1 MMGSPQCGDV
11 PDDLVIVLFIFLCSP
26 HCGDVPAT
34 RMTRSPSLLCSPH
47 CGDVPF
53 RKCAE
58 AAWFRCSPRTWGCT
72 PNCLVKA
79 FRGVKFPHNVGMVL
93 SLFSRTCARCN
104 VPHTAWGCPVTGGT
118 TGLAVTVFPTTWG
131 EQKTILQRSRV

>member
-1 MMGSPQCGDV
+1 MSFEAATRSRRSPQRGDV
-11 PDDLVIVLFIFLCSP
+11 PTDQSIIHVEFQGSP
-26 HCGDVPAT
+26 H
-34 RMTRSPSLLCSPH
+34 
-47 CGDVPF
+47 
-53 RKCAE
+53 
-58 AAWFRCSPRTWGCT
+58 TWGCT
-72 PNCLVKA
+72 GRVVDVHSDQQA
-79 FRGVKFPHNVGMVL
+79 FPTKMGMVLGVGFADCVTLNVPHNVGMVL